1 MKENKSVFQI
11 TISPE
16 NKQQTIEAFFKY
28 FKLSGL
34 LFDRRCDEIYNVTDI
49 PENNEF
55 YKPAMEIAKQLDIDW
70 KNMSHEDSN
79 RIMLSL
85 LEDAF
90 NLICEIENSKSIVLQ
105 TKIIVKK

>member
-1 MKENKSVFQI
+1 MNIKNTNI
-11 TISPE
+11 TPPD
-16 NKQQTIEAFFKY
+16 KQKTLEAFFRY
-28 FKLSGL
+28 YKLSSL
-34 LFDRRCDEIYNVTDI
+34 LFDRRRDEIYNVTDI

>member
-1 MKENKSVFQI
+1 MNKNNTSI
-11 TISPE
+11 TPPD
-16 NKQQTIEAFFKY
+16 KQKTLEAFFRY
-28 FKLSGL
+28 YKLSSL
-34 LFDRRCDEIYNVTDI
+34 LFDRRRDEIYNVTDI
-49 PENNEF
+49 PEEDEF

>member
-1 MKENKSVFQI
+1 MNKKNISI
-11 TISPE
+11 TPPD
-16 NKQQTIEAFFKY
+16 KQKTLEAFFRY
-28 FKLSGL
+28 YKLSSL
-34 LFDRRCDEIYNVTDI
+34 LFDRRRDEIYNVTDI
-49 PENNEF
+49 PEDDEF

-90 NLICEIENSKSIVLQ
+90 NLIREIEKSKSIVLQ
-105 TKIIVKK
+105 TKIIIKK

>member
-1 MKENKSVFQI
+1 MEENRNIFQI
-11 TISPE
+11 EISPS
-16 NKQQTIEAFFKY
+16 NKRQTLEAFFKY
-28 FKLSGL
+28 FKLSSL
-34 LFDRRCDEIYNVTDI
+34 LFDRRRDEIYNVTDI
-49 PENNEF
+49 PEDDEF

-90 NLICEIENSKSIVLQ
+90 NLIREIEKSKSIVLQ
-105 TKIIVKK
+105 TKIIIKK

>member
-1 MKENKSVFQI
+1 MNKKNISI
-11 TISPE
+11 TPPD
-16 NKQQTIEAFFKY
+16 KQKTLEAFFRY
-28 FKLSGL
+28 YKLSSL
-34 LFDRRCDEIYNVTDI
+34 LFDRRRDEIYNVTDI

-90 NLICEIENSKSIVLQ
+90 NLIREIEKSKSIVLQ
-105 TKIIVKK
+105 TKIIIKK

>member
-1 MKENKSVFQI
+1 MNKKNINI
-11 TISPE
+11 TPPD
-16 NKQQTIEAFFKY
+16 KQKTLEAFFRY
-28 FKLSGL
+28 YKLSSL
-34 LFDRRCDEIYNVTDI
+34 LFDRRRDEIYNITDI

>member
-1 MKENKSVFQI
+1 MNKKNTNI
-11 TISPE
+11 TPPD
-16 NKQQTIEAFFKY
+16 KQKTLEAFFRY
-28 FKLSGL
+28 YKLSSL
-34 LFDRRCDEIYNVTDI
+34 LFDRRRDEIYNITDI

-90 NLICEIENSKSIVLQ
+90 NL
-105 TKIIVKK
+105 TKVSQVKIHKRDLT